1 MQKNL
6 IIRASNCD
14 AISTHTAIPI
24 QKINTAE
31 RDIKRQRMVRVT
43 NMPGG
48 NYILRLNHEPWLI
61 LRYIH
66 ELGHVVWVPCCFYD
80 SEEARRGETKFSMSK
95 CGKKVAHVTNRGS
108 SFDNTLSI
116 IVKLPSNNINKKD
129 YNDYVL
135 QAILPLYTNTIK
147 DSLFHLGG
155 GYCWFYKY

>member
-1 MQKNL
+1 
-6 IIRASNCD
+6 
-14 AISTHTAIPI
+14 
-24 QKINTAE
+24 
-31 RDIKRQRMVRVT
+31 
-43 NMPGG
+43 
-48 NYILRLNHEPWLI
+48 
-61 LRYIH
+61 
-66 ELGHVVWVPCCFYD
+66 
-80 SEEARRGETKFSMSK
+80 MSK

-155 GYCWFYKY
+155 VIVDFINTNTWAVVVEVGHNIMGYHIIWYH